1 MQRIDRN
8 TMEAGVE
15 SIFKMLAQRVDDNQM
30 QLVRNAYELAAEAHK
45 EQKRKTGEPY
55 IIHPI
60 AVARIVAEELELGA
74 NQDAMAVSHDLGIKN
89 AMNFEATVCGTVAMS
104 QKLTSSRSRWFDRI
118 AENDVCADED
128 FFGE

>member
-1 MQRIDRN
+1 MQNNERIN
-8 TMEAGVE
+8 MQVNVE
-15 SIFKMLAQRVDDNQM
+15 SIFKMLAQRVDDRQM

-74 NQDAMAVSHDLGIKN
+74 NPVMAAFLHDVV
-89 AMNFEATVCGTVAMS
+89 EDT
-104 QKLTSSRSRWFDRI
+104 KLF
-118 AENDVCADED
+118 
-128 FFGE
+128 